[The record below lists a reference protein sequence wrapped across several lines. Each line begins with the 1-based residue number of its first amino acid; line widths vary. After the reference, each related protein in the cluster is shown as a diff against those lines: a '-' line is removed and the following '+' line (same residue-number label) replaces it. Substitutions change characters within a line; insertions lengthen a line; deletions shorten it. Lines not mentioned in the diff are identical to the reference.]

1 MYNKPNPSFLR
12 LIKKIQKLI
21 PIVMLGWILIT
32 YFVTGLISVFFIPLP
47 LWITIPI
54 SFVIQGSRFLVVF
67 MNFLNS
73 PSIYR
78 SKIPPKIALFA
89 TLISLTELLFTIWG
103 RNSTFSENASIY
115 LFFSTVILFG
125 YFLEVNFIKNGEEVL
140 CNNQPLPNSGDSIVV
155 FQNGQAK
162 QTVIVWPV
170 DRIFPIGC
178 QKWNSV
184 LTDAGIKISRKGAN
198 NAPFFC
204 SVK

>member
-12 LIKKIQKLI
+12 LIEKIQKLI
-21 PIVMLGWILIT
+21 PSIMLGWILIT

-73 PSIYR
+73 PTIYR

-89 TLISLTELLFTIWG
+89 TFISLTELLFTIWG

-140 CNNQPLPNSGDSIVV
+140 CNNQPLPNSGDSKVV
-155 FQNGQAK
+155 FQNGQAAK
-162 QTVIVWPV
+162 QTVNV
-170 DRIFPIGC
+170 
-178 QKWNSV
+178 
-184 LTDAGIKISRKGAN
+184 
-198 NAPFFC
+198 
-204 SVK
+204 